1 MTTDEGRQTTSEKS
15 SKLQENQMKQYQ
27 DDLFSTITDKTRAGG
42 GISHMRG
49 QSNLH
54 SQRQQ

>member
-1 MTTDEGRQTTSEKS
+1 MTTDEGRQTISDKS

-27 DDLFSTITDKTRAGG
+27 EDIFSTITDKTRGG
-42 GISHMRG
+42 GGFSHMRG

-54 SQRQQ
+54 S